1 MKLFI
6 IMLIVSLIS
15 FWLGLAVQLKL
26 TGNDIKNIIKSYK
39 KQQITRDE
47 KIIILT
53 LESFYEFLFKKPPT

>member
-6 IMLIVSLIS
+6 IMWVVSLIS
-15 FWLGLAVQLKL
+15 FWLGLSVQLKSI
-26 TGNDIKNIIKSYK
+26 GNDIKNIIKTYK
-39 KQQITRDE
+39 KPQITRDE

>member
-6 IMLIVSLIS
+6 TMFILSLLS
-15 FWLGLAVQLKL
+15 AWFGAAFQLKS

-39 KQQITRDE
+39 KSQITRDE
-47 KIIILT
+47 KIIILA

>member
-6 IMLIVSLIS
+6 IMWIVSLLS
-15 FWLGLAVQLKL
+15 FWLGLAVQLKS
-26 TGNDIKNIIKSYK
+26 TGNDIKNIIKAYK
-39 KQQITRDE
+39 KPQITRDE